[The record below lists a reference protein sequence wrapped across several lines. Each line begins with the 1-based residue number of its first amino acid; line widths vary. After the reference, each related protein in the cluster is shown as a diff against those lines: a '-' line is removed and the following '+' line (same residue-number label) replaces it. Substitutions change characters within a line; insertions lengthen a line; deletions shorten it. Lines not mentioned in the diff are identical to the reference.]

1 MPDYS
6 IRIATFEGP
15 LDLLMHL
22 LDKDKLDIYDIPIVE
37 ITEQYISYLN
47 TMREYDVDIA
57 SDFLVM
63 AATLLQIKSRMLLP
77 KLPAASGEEN
87 SDPRQFLIE
96 MLLEYKKVK
105 LQASLLAE
113 ARARA
118 LRQHYRQ
125 PAAAVGAV
133 RKIKQMDYSK
143 LLEALLKLMRPED
156 IPPAVIERQK
166 FNVQDKMR
174 EIERVLQ
181 VEGGSIAFASFF
193 TSENNRGEI
202 IALFLA
208 LLELLRLKR
217 IIVRQTV
224 PFASIYVFL
233 REDQSDVL

>member
-1 MPDYS
+1 
-6 IRIATFEGP
+6 
-15 LDLLMHL
+15 
-22 LDKDKLDIYDIPIVE
+22 
-37 ITEQYISYLN
+37 
-47 TMREYDVDIA
+47 
-57 SDFLVM
+57 
-63 AATLLQIKSRMLLP
+63 
-77 KLPAASGEEN
+77 
-87 SDPRQFLIE
+87 
-96 MLLEYKKVK
+96 
-105 LQASLLAE
+105 
-113 ARARA
+113 
-118 LRQHYRQ
+118 
-125 PAAAVGAV
+125 
-133 RKIKQMDYSK
+133 MDYSK